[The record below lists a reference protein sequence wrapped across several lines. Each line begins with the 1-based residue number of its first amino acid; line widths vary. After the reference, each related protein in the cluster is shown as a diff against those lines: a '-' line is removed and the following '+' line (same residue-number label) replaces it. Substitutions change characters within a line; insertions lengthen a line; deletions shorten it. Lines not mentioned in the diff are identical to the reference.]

1 MALSH
6 VKDWGIMRRG
16 SLVSATITL
25 AFVLASCG
33 GGSSAASKTSY
44 QHSIPTTT
52 LAPPNLKPLLLSVTD
67 LPTGW
72 SVDNSKSG
80 GSSTFNG
87 CKTFNTV
94 NQSDTASAEF
104 TDGGLPVLVE
114 SLGWSPN
121 APALLKSG
129 IANVNQCKSMTISNN
144 GQTENATM
152 GPMSFPTVGS
162 QSAAYQ
168 MIVNIK
174 GLNVDFD
181 IIIAQK
187 GNYLVL
193 VALGDLGP
201 PNTTQLQQF
210 VSSAIAK
217 IPV

>member
-1 MALSH
+1 
-6 VKDWGIMRRG
+6 MRQG
-16 SLVSATITL
+16 SLVSATIAL
-25 AFVLASCG
+25 ALALASCG
-33 GGSSAASKTSY
+33 GGSSATSKTSNH
-44 QHSIPTTT
+44 QPAPTTT
-52 LAPPNLKPLLLSVTD
+52 LPPPNLKPLLLSVTD

-80 GSSTFNG
+80 GSSTFKG

-94 NQSDTASAEF
+94 NQTDSASTEF

-144 GQTENATM
+144 GQTEKATM

-162 QSAAYQ
+162 KSAAYQ

-181 IIIAQK
+181 IVIAQK

-210 VSSAIAK
+210 VSAAMTK
-217 IPV
+217 IPA